1 MVMMVQLDRK
11 EGCNMGRRQDKAVEL
26 FKMGYNCSQAVL
38 GAFADLYDL
47 DLEQALRLSC
57 SFGGGIGRMRE
68 VCGAASG
75 MFMVVG
81 LESGTTEGTDA
92 EGKKENYD
100 VVQKLAEEFKK
111 RSGGSI
117 ICRELLG
124 LETKKDFSETTPE
137 SRTNEYYKK
146 RPCVELVQEAAAIL
160 EEYLGLEKA

>member
-1 MVMMVQLDRK
+1 
-11 EGCNMGRRQDKAVEL
+11 MGKRQDKAVEL
-26 FKMGYNCSQAVL
+26 FKMGYNCSQSVL

-47 DLEQALRLSC
+47 DMEQALRLSC

-75 MFMVVG
+75 MFMVAG
-81 LESGTTEGTDA
+81 LETGTTEGSDA
-92 EGKKENYD
+92 KGKKGNYD
-100 VVQKLAEEFKK
+100 VVQKLAEEFKS

-124 LETKKDFSETTPE
+124 LDSKSEFKDTTPE
-137 SRTNEYYKK
+137 SRSGEYYKK

-160 EEYLGLEKA
+160 EEYFDLEKA